1 MIDRQT
7 KTRALLG
14 LMVDIGLDAD
24 PTHVTVGRARG
35 ILTGETYQLGV
46 RLLDPVTDLE
56 TRVEYVFSPA
66 VQLQAV
72 ADPPPCVADPPPC
85 VAEWRQKIEQ
95 VTNPSPEQKL
105 ERIHDLLTRNRFD
118 AAKRLLGI
126 ESP

>member
-24 PTHVTVGRARG
+24 PTHVTVGRVG
-35 ILTGETYQLGV
+35 GTLTGETYQLGV
-46 RLLDPVTDLE
+46 RFLDPVTDLE
-56 TRVEYVFSPA
+56 TQVEYVFSPA

-72 ADPPPCVADPPPC
+72 ADPPPCVA
-85 VAEWRQKIEQ
+85 EWRQKIEQ
-95 VTNPSPEQKL
+95 ATNPSPEQKL
-105 ERIHDLLTRNRFD
+105 ERLHDLLTRNRFD